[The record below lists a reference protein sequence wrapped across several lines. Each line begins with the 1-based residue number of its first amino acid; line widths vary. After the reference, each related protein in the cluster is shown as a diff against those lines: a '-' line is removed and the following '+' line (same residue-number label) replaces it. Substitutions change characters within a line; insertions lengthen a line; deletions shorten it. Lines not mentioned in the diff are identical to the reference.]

1 MGWYSI
7 ISPITGDD
15 KNGDFMKS
23 IEWNEWYQLHGRLF
37 GLFVEP
43 DEVKE
48 MRDAAPISL
57 RSAPLNADAVAV
69 GQYMRRWLDCF
80 RYHDGGP
87 GGDEPWMEA
96 VPSVPGDSPN
106 RDDPLIEYS
115 KISGYLMDC

>member
-7 ISPITGDD
+7 ISPITSDD

-48 MRDAAPISL
+48 MHDAAPISL

-69 GQYMRRWLDCF
+69 GQYMRRWLDL
-80 RYHDGGP
+80 GGA

-115 KISGYLMDC
+115 KISGYLMG

>member
-7 ISPITGDD
+7 ISPIPGDD

-57 RSAPLNADAVAV
+57 RSTPLNADAVAV
-69 GQYMRRWLDCF
+69 GQYMRRCLVFLSRW
-80 RYHDGGP
+80 GSWWG
-87 GGDEPWMEA
+87 
-96 VPSVPGDSPN
+96 
-106 RDDPLIEYS
+106 
-115 KISGYLMDC
+115 